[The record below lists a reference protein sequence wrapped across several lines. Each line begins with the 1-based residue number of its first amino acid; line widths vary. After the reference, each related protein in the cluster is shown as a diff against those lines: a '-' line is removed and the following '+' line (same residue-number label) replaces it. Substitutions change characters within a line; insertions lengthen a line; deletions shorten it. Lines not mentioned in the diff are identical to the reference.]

1 MFHDCRRTAAVDM
14 YSLGCVLIELFEERT
29 IWPDL
34 DSYQIQQK
42 VCGSFQ
48 QQPAPP
54 SIDRV
59 PDECKDICTSC
70 TRIEASGTTNCSSFL
85 ATTCCTAYN
94 ITLMQTLVYH
104 ENNHLCIMYCIL
116 NSNPYLT
123 SFTNLEDYHVV
134 GGPGS
139 LECEVA

>member
-1 MFHDCRRTAAVDM
+1 MSKGVGAGTVPYKAPEMFHDCRRTAAVDM
-14 YSLGCVLIELFEERT
+14 YSLGCVLIELFAERK

-70 TRIEASGTTNCSSFL
+70 TRIEASERPTALHFLLQLVALLTT
-85 ATTCCTAYN
+85 
-94 ITLMQTLVYH
+94 
-104 ENNHLCIMYCIL
+104 
-116 NSNPYLT
+116 
-123 SFTNLEDYHVV
+123 
-134 GGPGS
+134 
-139 LECEVA
+139 